1 MMNRWWVILLSLW
14 AVSVAGC
21 RDRAPAAGHANSI
34 PQPSKAQPKL
44 PVLKLQ
50 IGVHELMAEVAR
62 IPAQWERGLMFRE
75 SLADNEG
82 MLFVFPAPHRTSF
95 YMKNTILPL
104 SCAYIS
110 PEGVILEIH
119 DLQPLDETPVEAA
132 SDQVQYVLETRR
144 GWFLERGLGP
154 GALIQADRGSLRSTF
169 FR

>member
-1 MMNRWWVILLSLW
+1 MMNRWCVVLLSLW
-14 AVSVAGC
+14 AVSMAGC
-21 RDRAPAAGHANSI
+21 RDRAPAAGAADSSPRHSR
-34 PQPSKAQPKL
+34 PQPKL
-44 PVLKLQ
+44 PVAKLQ

-62 IPAQWERGLMFRE
+62 VPAQWERGLMFRE

-95 YMKNTILPL
+95 YMKNTTLPL

-119 DLQPLDETPVEAA
+119 DLQPLDETPVDAA

-154 GALIQADRGSLRSTF
+154 GTLIQTERGSLRNAF
-169 FR
+169 P